1 MCENTAQDSI
11 AKITRAEQSP
21 RANHYD
27 SSGIPHRKVIFRAN
41 LGRRHTRPVASRVGR
56 VLVAALASEAARRRD
71 ADEDGTPVRLLNVNG
86 TFQSASYLSDELWA
100 ELVCAY
106 HRTMVDEIDRHGRV
120 RSVLVIG
127 GGGYSLPKYLIAHTK
142 RMEVT
147 VVEIDPKIT
156 QVARER
162 FFLDRVE
169 ELAGE
174 RLVLVNA
181 DGWEYLRSCGR
192 TFDVIVNDAFSG
204 ARPLG
209 ALGNA
214 EGAALIRTHL
224 SKRGMY
230 LANVRTP
237 LEGRKAKV
245 LADVRDAFAR
255 EFGSVEVIPERP
267 EEPEVLANNVLVARV
282 EA

>member
-1 MCENTAQDSI
+1 MPTWAI
-11 AKITRAEQSP
+11 
-21 RANHYD
+21 
-27 SSGIPHRKVIFRAN
+27 VILVLSLLVSAVFWSLPWLLKLR
-41 LGRRHTRPVASRVGR
+41 GVEMRRHSLFGT
-56 VLVAALASEAARRRD
+56 VLVFEH

-127 GGGYSLPKYLIAHTK
+127 GGGYSLPKYLVAHTK

-162 FFLDRVE
+162 FFL
-169 ELAGE
+169 A
-174 RLVLVNA
+174 
-181 DGWEYLRSCGR
+181 
-192 TFDVIVNDAFSG
+192 FDVIVNDAFSG

-267 EEPEVLANNVLVARV
+267 EEPGVLANNVLVARV

>member
-1 MCENTAQDSI
+1 MPTWAI
-11 AKITRAEQSP
+11 
-21 RANHYD
+21 
-27 SSGIPHRKVIFRAN
+27 VILVLSLLVSAVFWSLPWLLKLR
-41 LGRRHTRPVASRVGR
+41 GVEMRRRSLFGT
-56 VLVAALASEAARRRD
+56 VLVFEH

-86 TFQSASYLSDELWA
+86 TFQSATYLSDELWA

-181 DGWEYLRSCGR
+181 DGWEYLRGCGR

>member
-1 MCENTAQDSI
+1 MMPSSPQ
-11 AKITRAEQSP
+11 AES
-21 RANHYD
+21 
-27 SSGIPHRKVIFRAN
+27 SSG
-41 LGRRHTRPVASRVGR
+41 PVE
-56 VLVAALASEAARRRD
+56 ALE
-71 ADEDGTPVRLLNVNG
+71 
-86 TFQSASYLSDELWA
+86 
-100 ELVCAY
+100 
-106 HRTMVDEIDRHGRV
+106 
-120 RSVLVIG
+120 RSVRR
-127 GGGYSLPKYLIAHTK
+127 SFRCPLPAHDDRTPSA
-142 RMEVT
+142 T
-147 VVEIDPKIT
+147 YY
-156 QVARER
+156 ER
-162 FFLDRVE
+162 DHRVHCF
-169 ELAGE
+169 G
-174 RLVLVNA
+174 
-181 DGWEYLRSCGR
+181 CGR

-214 EGAALIRTHL
+214 EGAALIRAHL

-267 EEPEVLANNVLVARV
+267 EEPGVLANNVLVARV

>member
-1 MCENTAQDSI
+1 
-11 AKITRAEQSP
+11 
-21 RANHYD
+21 
-27 SSGIPHRKVIFRAN
+27 
-41 LGRRHTRPVASRVGR
+41 
-56 VLVAALASEAARRRD
+56 
-71 ADEDGTPVRLLNVNG
+71 
-86 TFQSASYLSDELWA
+86 
-100 ELVCAY
+100 
-106 HRTMVDEIDRHGRV
+106 
-120 RSVLVIG
+120 
-127 GGGYSLPKYLIAHTK
+127 
-142 RMEVT
+142 MEVT

-162 FFLDRVE
+162 FFLDRAE
-169 ELAGE
+169 GLAGE

-181 DGWEYLRSCGR
+181 DGWEYLRGCGR

-214 EGAALIRTHL
+214 EGAALIRAHL
-224 SKRGMY
+224 SERGMY

-267 EEPEVLANNVLVARV
+267 EEPGVLANNVLVARV